1 MYSRVCMGVK
11 RGLAIVVLLQLFAL
25 GAGVGAQADQLVC
38 DETLA
43 VFWTPRHPQLGRYEV
58 CTTPRPLQ
66 DIADAGWTIETAP
79 PLDVFGTAG
88 SYDRSR
94 VARLYGGRYPSVAHG
109 WLDENGR
116 FQAITLVSPYPNRQL
131 TALEPGTLV
140 IRYFVFD

>member
-1 MYSRVCMGVK
+1 MYSSVGVGVK
-11 RGLAIVVLLQLFAL
+11 RATAIVALLQLLAL
-25 GAGVGAQADQLVC
+25 GAGVNAQGDQLAC
-38 DETLA
+38 DEGLA
-43 VFWTPRHPQLGRYEV
+43 MLWTPRHPQLGRYEV
-58 CTTPRPLQ
+58 CTTPRPLK
-66 DIADAGWTIETAP
+66 DIAQAGWTIETVP

-88 SYDRSR
+88 SYDRAK

-140 IRYFVFD
+140 IRYFVYD